1 MLRKTCVYDGYSF
14 VILWPKVTRHSHI
27 PQASEWCF
35 CKTSHQLFLLNNH
48 YENKWAPF
56 NKSYICFFINPS
68 IPLMSLFC
76 TIESIFPLWNWL
88 NRWHSIR
95 HMFDFSLIQ
104 QFSCWVDQY
113 EVNHLWK
120 SSLFDGS
127 SSFFVFVFCSQ
138 RPPIQNAN
146 LSFWCLKVKKGIVCI
161 LQFSREVA

>member
-1 MLRKTCVYDGYSF
+1 MVNLFLFAQKKTCVYDGYSLDF
-14 VILWPKVTRHSHI
+14 VKNEFYKKKDSVILWPRATRHSHL

-35 CKTSHQLFLLNNH
+35 RKTSHQLFLLNNH

-95 HMFDFSLIQ
+95 HMFAFSLIQ
-104 QFSCWVDQY
+104 QFPCWADQY
-113 EVNHLWK
+113 QVN
-120 SSLFDGS
+120 
-127 SSFFVFVFCSQ
+127 
-138 RPPIQNAN
+138 
-146 LSFWCLKVKKGIVCI
+146 
-161 LQFSREVA
+161 ET